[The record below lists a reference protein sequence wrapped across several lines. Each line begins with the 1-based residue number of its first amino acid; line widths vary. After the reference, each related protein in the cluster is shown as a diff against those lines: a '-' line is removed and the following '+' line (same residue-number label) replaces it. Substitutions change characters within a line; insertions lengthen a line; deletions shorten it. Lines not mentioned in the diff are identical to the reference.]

1 MFTIPNNLP
10 SAISRNP
17 QICSVCRVFHPTVEA
32 SGTHTCFPCALQ
44 RRFDEGRRAGE
55 RSMRDALI
63 SYFNLQVR
71 ITRRSQGA
79 KRGARRIRTLRDVLK
94 TLGQF

>member
-1 MFTIPNNLP
+1 
-10 SAISRNP
+10 
-17 QICSVCRVFHPTVEA
+17 
-32 SGTHTCFPCALQ
+32 
-44 RRFDEGRRAGE
+44 
-55 RSMRDALI
+55 MRDALI